1 MLFNL
6 NEKTELQ
13 QKSTILEKEN
23 KIKWEVNPNSN
34 K

>member
-23 KIKWEVNPNSN
+23 KIK
-34 K
+34 